1 MIELL
6 VILSMLIMF
15 MTINNRI
22 TATQELISEVLKRLS
37 KLERN
42 AVDKEDYFKLLDKL
56 IDVEHDLRGIEI
68 ELKYSS

>member
-15 MTINNRI
+15 ITINNRI

-37 KLERN
+37 TLERN
-42 AVDKEDYFKLLDKL
+42 VVDKEDYFKLLDKL

>member
-1 MIELL
+1 
-6 VILSMLIMF
+6 